1 MSPSVKMPRASKI
14 IVVLAVLA
22 FSLWSP
28 FVFGSNRPFLWAFN
42 GLALSAL
49 VLFLLPFVSRAFMVS
64 GLDRWGGLAFV
75 VLALWIVGSIAMAF
89 VFGPSDVAPQQTI
102 SASFR
107 ALEPLTSFSPSDSF
121 LILIAL
127 ISHALLWW
135 TCVQLAR
142 EQWASLV
149 LWCIFG
155 VVCAYAVVAIAN
167 AYFDPIFIL
176 PAQLARGTDTG
187 STELAFINR
196 NHFATYLGIGAV
208 VALALALDAARGLS
222 AFGERATAVP
232 RLAIA
237 FFGLTLVVF
246 ALLLLQSR
254 MGLISTSAGLF
265 IVIIVHGVRHRAW
278 VTLSVFLVLYAIGMV
293 LAAYVAVDV
302 LERYVRSEFDFQI
315 RFEIYRQ
322 AIELWL
328 LRPWTGFGA
337 GSFETVFS
345 VVKDTRL
352 YTDRMWTRVHN
363 SYLTVLIELG
373 VIGSL
378 FLLVVFIWLLIEQ
391 VKALLKLRSLMGL
404 VGLGALT
411 VVGLHATLDFS
422 LEIYAVMSLLTM
434 VLALSTGINQRD
446 LSANTVPLTPLRMT
460 PSGPGAAVGK
470 AVRFT
475 PSAAPSAP
483 RKDLNP

>member
-196 NHFATYLGIGAV
+196 NPL
-208 VALALALDAARGLS
+208 RNLS
-222 AFGERATAVP
+222 GHRCCRRTC
-232 RLAIA
+232 
-237 FFGLTLVVF
+237 FGLGCSARAVKPL
-246 ALLLLQSR
+246 ANAQPPYRGWQSPSLGSR
-254 MGLISTSAGLF
+254 SWSLRCFCSSL
-265 IVIIVHGVRHRAW
+265 AW
-278 VTLSVFLVLYAIGMV
+278 V
-293 LAAYVAVDV
+293 
-302 LERYVRSEFDFQI
+302 
-315 RFEIYRQ
+315 
-322 AIELWL
+322 
-328 LRPWTGFGA
+328 
-337 GSFETVFS
+337 
-345 VVKDTRL
+345 
-352 YTDRMWTRVHN
+352 
-363 SYLTVLIELG
+363 
-373 VIGSL
+373 
-378 FLLVVFIWLLIEQ
+378 
-391 VKALLKLRSLMGL
+391 
-404 VGLGALT
+404 
-411 VVGLHATLDFS
+411 
-422 LEIYAVMSLLTM
+422 
-434 VLALSTGINQRD
+434 
-446 LSANTVPLTPLRMT
+446 
-460 PSGPGAAVGK
+460 
-470 AVRFT
+470 
-475 PSAAPSAP
+475 
-483 RKDLNP
+483 

>member
-1 MSPSVKMPRASKI
+1 MNNSVSMPRVSK
-14 IVVLAVLA
+14 VVVFLAVLA

-28 FVFGSNRPFLWAFN
+28 FVFGSNRPFLWAIN
-42 GLALSAL
+42 GLALSGL
-49 VLFLLPFVSRAFMVS
+49 VLFLLPFVPRAFVAS
-64 GLDRWGGLAFV
+64 DLGRFGGLAFV
-75 VLALWIVGSIAMAF
+75 ALVLWIMGSIGMAF
-89 VFGPSDVAPQQTI
+89 VFGPSDVMPAQSVPT
-102 SASFR
+102 SFR
-107 ALEPLTSFSPSDSF
+107 ALEPLASFSPSDSF

-142 EQWASLV
+142 DQWAALV

-167 AYFDPIFIL
+167 AYFDPIFVL
-176 PAQLARGTDTG
+176 PTQLARGSDAG

-196 NHFATYLGIGAV
+196 NHFTTYLGIGAI
-208 VALALALDAARGLS
+208 VALSLAMDAARGLS
-222 AFGERATAVP
+222 VFGERATAVP

-237 FFGLTLVVF
+237 VFGLTLVVF

-254 MGLISTSAGLF
+254 MGLIATSVGLF
-265 IVIIVHGVRHRAW
+265 IVIVVHGVRHRAW
-278 VTLSVFLVLYAIGMV
+278 VTLCVFLGLYAFGVIV
-293 LAAYVAVDV
+293 ATYVALDV
-302 LERYVRSEFDFQI
+302 LERFVRSELDFGV

-337 GSFETVFS
+337 GSFETAFS
-345 VVKDTRL
+345 AVKDTRL
-352 YTDRMWTRVHN
+352 YTDRMWTRAHN
-363 SYLTVLIELG
+363 SYLTVLVELG
-373 VIGSL
+373 IIGSL
-378 FLLVVFIWLLIEQ
+378 FLSAVFIWLLIEQ
-391 VKALLKLRSLMGL
+391 VKALLNHHSLMGL
-404 VGLGALT
+404 VGVGALT

-446 LSANTVPLTPLRMT
+446 SSADIAPLTPLRMN
-460 PSGPGAAVGK
+460 PSGLGPVAGK

-475 PSAAPSAP
+475 PSAASSAP